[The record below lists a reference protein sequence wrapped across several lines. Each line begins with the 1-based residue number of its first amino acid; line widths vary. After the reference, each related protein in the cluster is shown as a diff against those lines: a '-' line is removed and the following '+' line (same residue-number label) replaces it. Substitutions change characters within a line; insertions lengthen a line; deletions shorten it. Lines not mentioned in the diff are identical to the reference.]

1 MPEVAKSVIVAATPA
16 DMFRLVD
23 AVEDYPRFL
32 PWCAGAEVLERTDAL
47 THARLHVDY
56 HGLKTSFAT
65 VNRKEP
71 PEWMRIHMSEGPF
84 ERFHGHWRF
93 VPLGDEGCRV
103 ALTLEYSFSNRAVE
117 AVLGPVFGHVAG
129 TLVDS
134 FVRRSRDLGSSPEG
148 AR

>member
-32 PWCAGAEVLERTDAL
+32 PWCAGAEVLERTLVL
-47 THARLHVDY
+47 THARIHVNY

-71 PEWMRIHMSEGPF
+71 PEWM
-84 ERFHGHWRF
+84 
-93 VPLGDEGCRV
+93 LGDEGCRV
-103 ALTLEYSFSNRAVE
+103 DFALEYAFASRAVE

-129 TLVDS
+129 TLVDA
-134 FVRRSRDLGSSPEG
+134 FVKRSRDLGSSPEG